1 MSKKIVSEISQLKND
16 EYTKP
21 ILIPGGFLILSVKNK
36 KKIQKNLDIEQEV
49 KLKIKSIQN
58 QQLNQFSNIYF
69 NKIKKNVS
77 INES

>member
-49 KLKIKSIQN
+49 KLKIKSIK
-58 QQLNQFSNIYF
+58 QQLNQFSNIYL
-69 NKIKKNVS
+69 
-77 INES
+77 IN

>member
-36 KKIQKNLDIEQEV
+36 KKSK
-49 KLKIKSIQN
+49 KI
-58 QQLNQFSNIYF
+58 
-69 NKIKKNVS
+69 
-77 INES
+77 